1 MSYEHGIAWME
12 IVHLGL
18 IIIQELTN
26 LLKYKKIWD
35 IDISLEMC

>member
-1 MSYEHGIAWME
+1 MSTVAWME

-26 LLKYKKIWD
+26 LLKSKKIWD
-35 IDISLEMC
+35 IDIFLEMC